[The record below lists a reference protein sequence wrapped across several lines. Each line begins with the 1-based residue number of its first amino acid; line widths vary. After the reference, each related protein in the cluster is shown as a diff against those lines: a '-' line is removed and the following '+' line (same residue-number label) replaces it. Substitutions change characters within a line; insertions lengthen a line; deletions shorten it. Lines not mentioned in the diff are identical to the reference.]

1 MAVQVSPPPFHNFPA
16 QSAPTSTISALSNLP
31 IVLPTKSCNNSL
43 PPASIPMDW
52 QQLRP
57 KRSSLS
63 GISHPG
69 ASYNSYQLSP
79 NGAQAQMNQR
89 LNYGAFPGDDKRLGS
104 NKYFQ
109 SGPALANNARVSYYS
124 CQHPLFCAD
133 WISVD
138 PSNDWVVLSSFRE
151 GYQNRV
157 QVVHGLMYT
166 TKEENEEDDREGSSG
181 IASPTGSDESTPS
194 ADEIRAKDSPSCSNG
209 AFDWTNVAETAVE
222 YPLTNVQWDPQ
233 MHTSTHGE
241 LRLGASSEVL
251 RLYKVDQDPDKLKLD
266 GLFPLV
272 QTHLLANNSTANTGS
287 NGDAHD
293 INTFPPVTSFD
304 WNKTDSSIIITSSV
318 DTTCTVWD
326 LNRSH
331 SKGKDKDTAHVKTQ
345 LIAHDL
351 EVFDVK
357 FLHQSTNIFASVS
370 NDGSMRVFDL
380 RSLEHS
386 TIIYEPTRAPPLA
399 LSVPNTAQAQY
410 NPQALLKLST
420 SNIDQHTLATVGV
433 NLNQVLI
440 IDMRMPG
447 LPVVKLDCSFGG
459 MSQAAVNTIQW
470 HPAKNWLA
478 TAGDDC
484 QALVW
489 DIHPQ
494 NPTKASD
501 VGNVMDTPMLAYQ
514 DELEVNNVCWRQD
527 AGDWLGVISGKGF
540 QALQV

>member
-1 MAVQVSPPPFHNFPA
+1 
-16 QSAPTSTISALSNLP
+16 
-31 IVLPTKSCNNSL
+31 
-43 PPASIPMDW
+43 MDW
-52 QQLRP
+52 QQLKP

-63 GISHPG
+63 G
-69 ASYNSYQLSP
+69 LSQQNIYPQYPVSPSQNHSRFNYP
-79 NGAQAQMNQR
+79 N
-89 LNYGAFPGDDKRLGS
+89 YTDDR
-104 NKYFQ
+104 
-109 SGPALANNARVSYYS
+109 SGQDPTSTRASYYS
-124 CQHPLFCAD
+124 SQHPLFCAD
-133 WISVD
+133 WVSTE

-151 GYQNRV
+151 GYLNRI
-157 QVVHGLMYT
+157 QVVHGLLYT
-166 TKEENEEDDREGSSG
+166 HKEEADESE
-181 IASPTGSDESTPS
+181 IVSPTVLETSSSSE
-194 ADEIRAKDSPSCSNG
+194 EQRANDLPSCLGS
-209 AFDWTNVAETAVE
+209 AFDWSNVAETAVE

-233 MHTSTHGE
+233 MATLGL

-251 RLYKVDQDPDKLKLD
+251 RLYKVEQDPEKLKMD
-266 GLFPLV
+266 GRFPLV
-272 QTHLLANNSTANTGS
+272 QTHLLANNSTANLS
-287 NGDAHD
+287 NGDALD

-331 SKGKDKDTAHVKTQ
+331 SLGKDKDTAHVKTQ

-357 FLHQSTNIFASVS
+357 FLHELTNVFASVS

-399 LSVPNTAQAQY
+399 SSVPTTAQAHY
-410 NPQALLKLST
+410 NPQALLKLLT
-420 SNIDQHTLATVGV
+420 SNVDLNYLATVGV
-433 NLNQVLI
+433 NLNQVLV

-447 LPVVKLDCSFGG
+447 LPVVKLDCLFGG

-470 HPAKNWLA
+470 HPSTNWLA

-489 DIHPQ
+489 DL
-494 NPTKASD
+494 SD
-501 VGNVMDTPMLAYQ
+501 GGKEVGTVLDTPVMAY
-514 DELEVNNVCWRQD
+514 DEEHEVNNVCWRST
-527 AGDWLGVISGKGF
+527 GDWLGVISGKGF
-540 QALQV
+540 QALQT